1 MAQKKD
7 ATKGKTGLDSQE
19 KAASKKKVD
28 NKVKNEYGF
37 VKGTRKDMYCRLIKE
52 GVWGKDQILSKVKA
66 QFGSASPNAFS
77 FFLRDCRLKGLK
89 MRRRVILRFVD

>member
-1 MAQKKD
+1 MAQEKK
-7 ATKGKTGLDSQE
+7 ATKGKNGVNDAKKGHST
-19 KAASKKKVD
+19 KKVD

-37 VKGTRKDMYCRLIKE
+37 VKGTRKDMYCKLIKE
-52 GVWGKDQILSKVKA
+52 GVWGKDQILAKVKA

-89 MRRRVILRFVD
+89 MRRRVILKFK

>member
-1 MAQKKD
+1 VAKPKV
-7 ATKGKTGLDSQE
+7 ATKGKNGVNGAKKGHS
-19 KAASKKKVD
+19 KAKVD

-52 GVWGKDQILSKVKA
+52 GTWGKDQILAKVKA
-66 QFGSASPNAFS
+66 QFGTASPNAFS

-89 MRRRVILRFVD
+89 MRRRVILKFK

>member
-1 MAQKKD
+1 MAQTKE
-7 ATKGKTGLDSQE
+7 ATKLVKGLDDQI
-19 KAASKKKVD
+19 KAHSKKKVN

-52 GVWGKDQILSKVKA
+52 GKWGKDQILAKVKK

-89 MRRRVILRFVD
+89 MKRRVILKFS

>member
-1 MAQKKD
+1 MAKPKV
-7 ATKGKTGLDSQE
+7 TKELVSGVD
-19 KAASKKKVD
+19 KALKGPSKAKVD

-52 GVWGKDQILSKVKA
+52 GVWGKDQILAKVKA

-77 FFLRDCRLKGLK
+77 FFLRDCKLKGLK
-89 MRRRVILRFVD
+89 MRRRVILRFK